1 MTAPDVIPGKLVIR
15 PAEPADAPLIFALVT
30 EFAAFEG
37 LSHLVD
43 ATEAGI
49 AAALFGAHPLVH
61 CEIADWVED
70 EGPARPAGCA
80 IWFYNFSTF
89 RGRHGLYLEDLFVR
103 PAFRRRKI
111 GTAMLAY
118 LAKRCLREG
127 LPRFDWTVL
136 GWNRAAIDFYL
147 EHGAEFLDQ
156 LRLCRVSG
164 DALVRLSAIPA

>member
-1 MTAPDVIPGKLVIR
+1 MTALPVPPGRLLIR
-15 PAEPADAPLIFALVT
+15 PAEPDDAVSIFTLVS

-43 ATEAGI
+43 ATQEGLGE
-49 AAALFGAHPLVH
+49 ALFGASPRVF
-61 CEIADWVED
+61 CEIADWVD
-70 EGPARPAGCA
+70 GDACIVQLAGCA

-111 GTAMLAY
+111 GTAMLAH
-118 LAKRCLREG
+118 LARRCVREG

-136 GWNRAAIDFYL
+136 GWNRAAIDFYA

-164 DALVRLSAIPA
+164 EALARLASA